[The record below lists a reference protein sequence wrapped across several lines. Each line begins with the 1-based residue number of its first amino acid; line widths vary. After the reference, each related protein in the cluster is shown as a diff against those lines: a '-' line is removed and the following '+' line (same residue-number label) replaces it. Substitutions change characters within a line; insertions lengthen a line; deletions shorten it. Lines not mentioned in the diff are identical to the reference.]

1 LNRSFFLFFRA
12 FDANKDDLLTF
23 REWQV
28 GFYLLLLLP
37 SDKNTDV
44 SKEDF
49 LLALEIIFR
58 LYDENGDSLVSKKE
72 IEQISTIITQP
83 EFAAR
88 FNSGVLSIVRDVD
101 TVDLDKYVCYGAVT
115 QEEFLKIFSRHL
127 KEH

>member
-1 LNRSFFLFFRA
+1 MGYRDISGRQEDEFLNTYVESIFRA

-58 LYDENGDSLVSKKE
+58 LYDQHGEQEGDR
-72 IEQISTIITQP
+72 
-83 EFAAR
+83 A
-88 FNSGVLSIVRDVD
+88 
-101 TVDLDKYVCYGAVT
+101 DLDHHHPAGVRRQVQQRCALHR
-115 QEEFLKIFSRHL
+115 Q
-127 KEH
+127 